1 MARWLEHSVVVDVA
15 APLDHVW
22 GVWSDLTAMPR
33 WMRWIESVQELED
46 PSLTEWTLVAQG
58 FRFNWKAR
66 TTRKVERQQLHWESV
81 EGLPTKGTV
90 RFYST
95 SLRGTTVKLSIGYA
109 LPVMLAPLMKA
120 SLLRGVVDKELQ
132 ANLERFKQLVEDSA
146 AGNSSI

>member
-15 APLDHVW
+15 APLEQVW

-33 WMRWIESVQELED
+33 WMRWIESVREMED
-46 PSLTEWTLVAQG
+46 PLLTEWILAAQG
-58 FRFNWKAR
+58 FRFTWKAR

-81 EGLPTKGTV
+81 AGLSTKGAV
-90 RFYST
+90 RFYGMSPN
-95 SLRGTTVKLSIGYA
+95 STTVKLSISYA

-132 ANLERFKQLVEDSA
+132 ANLERFKELVEGG
-146 AGNSSI
+146 AGRPNI